1 MFKAISFFFLLG
13 ISNLVIEMKFL
24 ATVLEGAK
32 PSIDRFVAELGND
45 LPWLKDYKSTPQD
58 PEWHAEGDVHIHVG
72 MVLDQTYKIL
82 ETEATHLSQE
92 RRLSLILGAL
102 LHDIAK
108 PVTTKQQEIGGI
120 VRTVAPRHASRGR
133 SYLAPKL
140 IGMDLPYD
148 VVETTLGLVSY
159 HHDPKQLVTQEK
171 AAGKYKRLA
180 RLVDP
185 ELLYWLELADIRGR
199 ECKDK
204 QQQLNYI
211 EMYGLFAQEYRAWS
225 RFGEEYQAWRQ
236 FFSRELADWSQDTRD
251 LVFNRAIARWELGE
265 IFTPESEIA
274 RSYSYR
280 DSFPQVVVT
289 FGVSGSGKSTWISKN
304 LPEHNLISLD
314 NLRDS
319 VAKSR
324 SDQSQNSRVVQ
335 LAKEQLKTLLR
346 SHSKIVW
353 DATNIRR
360 DFRQQ
365 IIKISR
371 DYGALVTLVI
381 FHCPESVYF
390 ERNKQRRHSIPE
402 NVLIRQIEQME
413 FPELDEGD
421 RVLIVDENGNALAN
435 YGIC

>member
-1 MFKAISFFFLLG
+1 MDFL
-13 ISNLVIEMKFL
+13 NE
-24 ATVLEGAK
+24 VLEGAT
-32 PSIDRFVAELGND
+32 PNIDEFVAELGD
-45 LPWLKDYKSTPQD
+45 CLAWLQEYKNTPQD

-72 MVLDQTYKIL
+72 MVLDEAYNIL
-82 ETEATHLSQE
+82 QREANHLDKE

-140 IGMDLPYD
+140 MDMGLPYN
-148 VVETTLGLVSY
+148 VVETTLGLVGY
-159 HHDPKQLVTQEK
+159 HHDPKQLVTQDK
-171 AAGKYKRLA
+171 AAGKYKRIA
-180 RLVDP
+180 RLADP

-199 ECKDK
+199 ECRDK

-211 EMYGLFAQEYRAWS
+211 EMYGLFAKEYRAWA
-225 RFGEEYQAWRQ
+225 RFGEEYQAWRE
-236 FFSRELADWSQDTRD
+236 FFRRELVDYDRDTRD
-251 LVFNRAIARWELGE
+251 LVFSRAIARWEAGE
-265 IFTPESEIA
+265 IFTPKSEIA

-289 FGVSGSGKSTWISKN
+289 FGVSGSGKSTWIREN
-304 LPEHNLISLD
+304 LPEHNVVSLD

-324 SDQSQNSRVVQ
+324 SDQSQNSKVVQ
-335 LAKEQLKTLLR
+335 LAKEQLKTFLR
-346 SHSKIVW
+346 SHNKVVW

-365 IIKISR
+365 VIKISR

-381 FHCPESVYF
+381 FHCPESIYF

-402 NVLIRQIEQME
+402 NVLVRQIEQME

-421 RVLIVDENGNALAN
+421 RVLVVDEQGSTLAT
-435 YGIC
+435 YGTC